1 MPTHELNHPDALR
14 IERLTSLLSQA
25 EYDALVCRL
34 PHNVLMLSGYFPVLA
49 QSIAVFLPDGHGTII
64 VPESELFFAK
74 DGWFRDIRTFV
85 PTTLDYVLSP
95 TNVAT
100 PILAEVCCENG
111 ISFGVI
117 GIERK
122 AASVP
127 ATYLEVY
134 SPRGADHEKW
144 AEVMPGARFQDATE
158 LLREAAMVKSRLEIE
173 GVILANK
180 AAHLG
185 FEAAREMI
193 QPGVR
198 EVEVAEAAKM
208 AIETKATGMANVRR
222 VQAWAFCMSGERT
235 VAAYMPYQ
243 YSTNRRLLPGDSVI
257 IHINCCVDGFW
268 TDVAR
273 TFFVGRPTEDMET
286 PYRAILDAWQQA
298 FRHIR
303 PGIRAAE
310 IDGIVRSVLS
320 GHGYGEYFTHGTG
333 HGVGFK
339 AIDPEERPVIHPQ
352 SDDILETGMVFTIE
366 PAVYMPDAQGMRI
379 SDVVCVR
386 GNECKVLSDIPRDL
400 EWAKCPGD
408 A

>member
-1 MPTHELNHPDALR
+1 MPNHELNHPDAGR
-14 IERLTSLLSQA
+14 IERLTALLSQT

-34 PHNVLMLSGYFPVLA
+34 PHNVLMLSGYFPALA
-49 QSIAVFLPDGHGTII
+49 QSIVVFLPDGHGTII
-64 VPESELFFAK
+64 APESELFFAK

-85 PTTLDYVLSP
+85 PTTLDYFLSP
-95 TNVAT
+95 IDLAT
-100 PILAEVCCENG
+100 PILAEVCCEKG
-111 ISFGVI
+111 VFRGVI
-117 GIERK
+117 GIEKK

-127 ATYLEVY
+127 AMYLEVY
-134 SPRGADHEKW
+134 APGVADHQKW
-144 AEVMPGARFQDATE
+144 TEVMPGARFQDATA
-158 LLREAAMVKSRLEIE
+158 LLSEAAMVKSRLEIE
-173 GVILANK
+173 QVILANK

-198 EVEVAEAAKM
+198 EVEVAEVAKM
-208 AIETKATGMANVRR
+208 AIETRATGMANVRR
-222 VQAWAFCMSGERT
+222 VKAWVFCTSGERT

-257 IHINCCVDGFW
+257 IHTNCCVDGFW

-273 TFFVGRPTEDMET
+273 TFFVGHPTEDMET
-286 PYRAILDAWQQA
+286 SYRAILDAWQQA
-298 FRHIR
+298 FRSIR
-303 PGIRAAE
+303 PGIGAAE
-310 IDGIVRSVLS
+310 TDGIVRSVLS
-320 GHGYGEYFTHGTG
+320 RHGYGDYFTHGTG

-339 AIDPEERPVIHPQ
+339 AIDPEERPVIHRQ
-352 SDDILETGMVFTIE
+352 SDDILERDMVFTIE
-366 PAVYMPDAQGMRI
+366 PAVYIPGVWGMRI

-386 GNECKVLSDIPRDL
+386 GNECKVLSEIPRDL